1 MGLDTLAMVR
11 KGARLVYMDES
22 RFSNVP
28 NILVGGLFSGNGA
41 GPSFRGKVYSDFIFK
56 VTGESLYTEEM
67 SKEALAKIVGILG
80 IISED
85 SDRMNLMRLHRDSEI
100 NSVTPEEI
108 KALYL
113 WFKVVLDHDGIVV
126 GWW

>member
-22 RFSNVP
+22 RFANVP
-28 NILVGGLFSGNGA
+28 NILGGGLFSGNGA

-67 SKEALAKIVGILG
+67 SKKSLERIVGILG

-85 SDRMNLMRLHRDSEI
+85 SDRMNLMRLHRDPEI